1 MASRT
6 VENAGDIVAYGNLSV
21 KAQSV
26 TGLAMFA
33 PDFANRP
40 AGFYNLFT
48 GAKAL
53 AFFSPIGGNFLAPA
67 GIVSIQSETPLV
79 LAGGTA
85 NGQVA
90 TESRPASCKARPAIR
105 ISRADSTT
113 LAFCG
118 LGCNELIGD
127 A

>member
-1 MASRT
+1 M
-6 VENAGDIVAYGNLSV
+6 ENAGDIVAYGNLSV
-21 KAQSV
+21 KARSV

-67 GIVSIQSETPLV
+67 GIVSIQSKTPLV

-90 TESRPASCKARPAIR
+90 TE
-105 ISRADSTT
+105 ISAGIVQSTPSHPNF
-113 LAFCG
+113 AGGFHHIG
-118 LGCNELIGD
+118 LLRSWLQ
-127 A
+127 

>member
-1 MASRT
+1 
-6 VENAGDIVAYGNLSV
+6 
-21 KAQSV
+21 
-26 TGLAMFA
+26 MFA

-67 GIVSIQSETPLV
+67 EIVSIQSKTPLV

-90 TESRPASCKARPAIR
+90 TE
-105 ISRADSTT
+105 ISAGIVQSTPSHPNF
-113 LAFCG
+113 AGGFHHIG
-118 LGCNELIGD
+118 LLRSWLQ
-127 A
+127 